1 VRRKIVLSILIVLL
15 VISGGTLGYYY
26 WYQGTHFVKTEDA
39 RISAT
44 QYKVMPQITAE
55 LNHIDVEEG
64 DVLKQN
70 EPIAEQD
77 VSGLDSSMISKSV
90 LRAPIDGT
98 VLKIYSKEH
107 EIGTPSSPVAIMA
120 DMNDLYV
127 SSNIEET
134 DINRIKPGQ
143 VVDVSLDA
151 DGDYTIQG
159 KIRKIGEASNSVFAN
174 IAATN
179 TSGNFNKVTQ
189 RIPVEI
195 ALNVPK
201 DMKLIPGTNVVVKI
215 HTS

>member
-1 VRRKIVLSILIVLL
+1 MRRKIVLSILIVLL

-64 DVLKQN
+64 DVLKRN

-90 LRAPIDGT
+90 LRSPIDGT
-98 VLKIYSKEH
+98 VLKVYSKEH
-107 EIGTPSSPVAIMA
+107 EIGTPSSPVAIVA

-127 SSNIEET
+127 STNIEET
-134 DINRIKPGQ
+134 DINRIKAGQ

-159 KIRKIGEASNSVFAN
+159 KIRKIGEASNSVFAT

-201 DMKLIPGTNVVVKI
+201 DLKLIPGTNVVVKI

>member
-1 VRRKIVLSILIVLL
+1 MRRKIVLSILIVLL

-26 WYQGTHFVKTEDA
+26 WYQGSHFVKTEDA

-64 DVLKQN
+64 DVLKRN

-98 VLKIYSKEH
+98 VLKVYSKEH

-127 SSNIEET
+127 STNIEET
-134 DINRIKPGQ
+134 DINRVKAGQ

-201 DMKLIPGTNVVVKI
+201 DLKLIPGTNVVVKI

>member
-1 VRRKIVLSILIVLL
+1 MRRKIVLSILIVLL

-90 LRAPIDGT
+90 LRAPINGT

-127 SSNIEET
+127 STNIEET
-134 DINRIKPGQ
+134 DINRVKAGQ

>member
-1 VRRKIVLSILIVLL
+1 MRRKIVLSILIVLL

>member
-1 VRRKIVLSILIVLL
+1 MRRKIILSILIVLL

-26 WYQGTHFVKTEDA
+26 WYQGAHFVKTEDA

-64 DVLKQN
+64 DVLKRN
-70 EPIAEQD
+70 EAIAEQD

-90 LRAPIDGT
+90 LRSPIDGT
-98 VLKIYSKEH
+98 VLKVYSKEH
-107 EIGTPSSPVAIMA
+107 EIGTPSSPVAIVA

-127 SSNIEET
+127 STNIEET
-134 DINRIKPGQ
+134 DINRVKAGQ

-159 KIRKIGEASNSVFAN
+159 KIRKIGEASNSVFAT

>member
-1 VRRKIVLSILIVLL
+1 MRRKIVLSILIVLL

-26 WYQGTHFVKTEDA
+26 WYQGSHFVKTEDA

-64 DVLKQN
+64 DVLKRN

-98 VLKIYSKEH
+98 VLKVYSKEH

-127 SSNIEET
+127 STNIEET
-134 DINRIKPGQ
+134 DINRVKAGQ

>member
-1 VRRKIVLSILIVLL
+1 MKRKIVLSILIVLL
-15 VISGGTLGYYY
+15 VVSGGTLGYYY

-55 LNHIDVEEG
+55 INHIDVEEG
-64 DVLKQN
+64 DVLTKN

-77 VSGLDSSMISKSV
+77 VSGLESNMISKSV

-107 EIGTPSSPVAIMA
+107 EIGAPSSPVAIMA

-127 SSNIEET
+127 STNIEET

-143 VVDVSLDA
+143 LVDVSLDA

-159 KIRKIGEASNSVFAN
+159 KIRKIGEASNSVFAT

-201 DMKLIPGTNVVVKI
+201 DLKLIPGTNVVVKI

>member
-1 VRRKIVLSILIVLL
+1 MSILIVLL

>member
-1 VRRKIVLSILIVLL
+1 MRRKIVLSILIVLL

-64 DVLKQN
+64 DVLKRN

-98 VLKIYSKEH
+98 VLKVYSKEH

-127 SSNIEET
+127 STNIEET
-134 DINRIKPGQ
+134 DINRVKAGQ

>member
-1 VRRKIVLSILIVLL
+1 MRRKIILSILIVLL

-26 WYQGTHFVKTEDA
+26 WYQGAHFVKTEDA

-55 LNHIDVEEG
+55 LNDIDVEEG
-64 DVLKQN
+64 DVLKRN
-70 EPIAEQD
+70 EAIAEQD

-90 LRAPIDGT
+90 LRSPIDGT
-98 VLKIYSKEH
+98 VLKVYSKEH
-107 EIGTPSSPVAIMA
+107 EIGTPSSPVAIVA

-127 SSNIEET
+127 STNIEET
-134 DINRIKPGQ
+134 DINRVKAGQ

-159 KIRKIGEASNSVFAN
+159 KIRKIGEASNSVFAT